1 MSQYTT
7 VSSLLCKTVFAEL
20 NKTVLQ
26 DKLRNTGALKA
37 LLSTASKGNFQ
48 GDFFLRDRSTNRWQ
62 FEYEKKNCGLGGTSI
77 DACDGGSGSGAE
89 PVSILVL
96 MDNQ

>member
-20 NKTVLQ
+20 NKTVMQ
-26 DKLRNTGALKA
+26 DKLRNVGALKA
-37 LLSTASKGNFQ
+37 LLSNASKGNFQ

-62 FEYEKKNCGLGGTSI
+62 FEYEKKNCGGAGTSI
-77 DACDGGSGSGAE
+77 DACDGGSGSGAS
-89 PVSILVL
+89 P
-96 MDNQ
+96 QGKGFFHH